1 MKKHF
6 NLLYILYS
14 TFNSDLLFWIVV
26 DNLFLSTVKQMS
38 DFNIILI
45 TMLGLFAAVMFF
57 PLINIVIKKINNR
70 LSNVIGAFCYLI
82 AIILFCFC
90 NTIYGF
96 VIAQAIYN
104 MSSQFKQSA
113 IVILKNN
120 LKAQGK
126 EKDFVKISSYGWLG
140 YSITTAVIAMLS
152 GICFNTNPYLPIIL
166 SAIGAVV
173 AVVLSLLFTDVKN
186 EEIQPKIEPSQTKL
200 IKNKLIVLL
209 LLMNI
214 ITVGCYIF
222 LQTKTT
228 LLIQEVCENININ
241 LAEISIIIS
250 VVIFISR
257 LFRIAANILT
267 PYVYKKV
274 KNKPNILLGIGVL
287 LIISGLCF
295 ALGGNIKANLYINI
309 SLIAIGLFIIISIRD
324 LYLIIENKIII
335 NNFNETQQKQV
346 LVLANFFSKIG
357 KLVVNGLALLIMC
370 VFTLNLVYLA
380 MFVVLILQMFITVP
394 LSKYLKN
401 IE

>member
-1 MKKHF
+1 
-6 NLLYILYS
+6 
-14 TFNSDLLFWIVV
+14 
-26 DNLFLSTVKQMS
+26 MS